1 MKVVKAI
8 LTILLL
14 VLVLT
19 IPRLVKFLLTI
30 IISILV
36 IFQKTITY
44 LIKLIEEEVTQS
56 KNVQKT
62 PHP

>member
-30 IISILV
+30 IISVLV